1 MSIFV
6 LFLSGLSE
14 INKNIPNNIDQL
26 QKNADFGH
34 FRPVLAC
41 FLPVI
46 VPVWVLNGPNE
57 YIFPISEWFE

>member
-6 LFLSGLSE
+6 LVLSGLSE

-34 FRPVLAC
+34 FRPVFGLFLAC
-41 FLPVI
+41 NSPGMGV
-46 VPVWVLNGPNE
+46 
-57 YIFPISEWFE
+57 EWFK

>member
-6 LFLSGLSE
+6 LVLSGLSE

-41 FLPVI
+41 FWPVI
-46 VPVWVLNGPNE
+46 AAGRVLNGPNG
-57 YIFPISEWFE
+57 YICPVSEWFE

>member
-6 LFLSGLSE
+6 LVLSGLSE

-26 QKNADFGH
+26 QKMLILAILGLF
-34 FRPVLAC
+34 LAC
-41 FLPVI
+41 FWPVI